1 MYLYREQY
9 LVVIYSCIYHKTKNS
24 STFFGQLNAILG
36 APSCRYVGLPKGIQ
50 FSKLIAPEMRLDGP
64 VGHIFAH
71 LATVEL
77 HAIRIQTIAYPRR
90 PLGGAP
96 GSDENR

>member
-1 MYLYREQY
+1 M
-9 LVVIYSCIYHKTKNS
+9 H
-24 STFFGQLNAILG
+24 
-36 APSCRYVGLPKGIQ
+36 
-50 FSKLIAPEMRLDGP
+50 LDGP